1 MFACNV
7 STLDQCCVLIV
18 RRRNN
23 HTKLKRV
30 VHGWNTQLN
39 STPNHIL
46 ISSPFRQS
54 LLAAPEVHVSTFLW
68 RPLCTSCGDGRTPL
82 LHVWPGRT
90 ALDQATHLY
99 CHPMPSFPQTEQLLL
114 IVMHEFSHFVLHA
127 AHVFV
132 PVGSMDNPEYSPC
145 ISHFPLPFT
154 RLQLLLVLFQL
165 FLNRLSDLAHPRSC
179 SFRCLDC
186 VVLPRACLSALA
198 HLLCNRTPTRL
209 ALVIVRTLSL
219 TNPGTPSSHA
229 ANPNMHRSA
238 TAVLVHGHDLRHTL
252 HSRIHFWRERLAS
265 FLASLSDVPSIAGSV
280 SHLSVTVLC
289 PS

>member
-23 HTKLKRV
+23 QTKLKRV

-54 LLAAPEVHVSTFLW
+54 LLAAPEFHVSTFLW
-68 RPLCTSCGDGRTPL
+68 RPFCTSCGDGRAPL
-82 LHVWPGRT
+82 LHVLPGRT
-90 ALDQATHLY
+90 AVDQATHLY
-99 CHPMPSFPQTEQLLL
+99 CHPMSSFPQTEQLLL

-127 AHVFV
+127 AQVFV
-132 PVGSMDNPEYSPC
+132 PVGFMDNPAYSPH

-179 SFRCLDC
+179 SFRFLDC
-186 VVLPRACLSALA
+186 VVLP
-198 HLLCNRTPTRL
+198 
-209 ALVIVRTLSL
+209 
-219 TNPGTPSSHA
+219 
-229 ANPNMHRSA
+229 
-238 TAVLVHGHDLRHTL
+238 
-252 HSRIHFWRERLAS
+252 
-265 FLASLSDVPSIAGSV
+265 
-280 SHLSVTVLC
+280 
-289 PS
+289 